1 MTTGLRAG
9 LESPLD
15 GAEST
20 VSDVVDPRW
29 TRPVSSTSC
38 PRVYPKNFDIEHSTF
53 QLETTDRRRTE
64 EASHR

>member
-1 MTTGLRAG
+1 MATGLRAG

-29 TRPVSSTSC
+29 TRPVSSTS
-38 PRVYPKNFDIEHSTF
+38 PRVYPKNFDIEPSTF